1 MENGKRRN
9 EVNGYKN
16 VIKNDL
22 LLKIFRI
29 FAP

>member
-29 FAP
+29 FAS